1 MELENIY
8 MLSVGQLRELL
19 AYACAEESVDSW
31 WEDIT
36 EDDLERVGFYDDE
49 DDYDYDDDTA
59 YDERVG
65 FYDELDDDDDYDGDS
80 SYYDDNYDEDTD
92 YDEDDELW
100 DDEDEDEDY
109 YDEDEEDDLDLG
121 EDEVCIGGAL
131 PIPEEE
137 ELAQSI
143 AVDIRNGRYALHTLN
158 GVYSVEILNRISE
171 LI

>member
-36 EDDLERVGFYDDE
+36 EDDLERVGFYD
-49 DDYDYDDDTA
+49 
-59 YDERVG
+59 
-65 FYDELDDDDDYDGDS
+65 ELDDDDDY
-80 SYYDDNYDEDTD
+80 SYDDEDTD

>member
-36 EDDLERVGFYDDE
+36 ENDLERVGFYDEVVDE
-49 DDYDYDDDTA
+49 
-59 YDERVG
+59 
-65 FYDELDDDDDYDGDS
+65 DDDYDTAYNEEDEL
-80 SYYDDNYDEDTD
+80 YDYEDECYDE
-92 YDEDDELW
+92 E
-100 DDEDEDEDY
+100 
-109 YDEDEEDDLDLG
+109 EEDDLDLD
-121 EDEVCIGGAL
+121 ESDEVCIGGAL

-143 AVDIRNGRYALHTLN
+143 AADIRNGRYALHTLN

>member
-36 EDDLERVGFYDDE
+36 EEDLESVGFYDE
-49 DDYDYDDDTA
+49 EEDYDYDDDS
-59 YDERVG
+59 
-65 FYDELDDDDDYDGDS
+65 DYDGVEE
-80 SYYDDNYDEDTD
+80 N

-100 DDEDEDEDY
+100 DDEDECYCDE
-109 YDEDEEDDLDLG
+109 EEDDLDLE

-131 PIPEEE
+131 PIPAEE

-143 AVDIRNGRYALHTLN
+143 AEDIRNGRYALHTLN

>member
-36 EDDLERVGFYDDE
+36 EEDLES
-49 DDYDYDDDTA
+49 
-59 YDERVG
+59 VG
-65 FYDELDDDDDYDGDS
+65 FYDEEDDCDYDGDS
-80 SYYDDNYDEDTD
+80 SYYDDVEDD

-100 DDEDEDEDY
+100 DDEEDY
-109 YDEDEEDDLDLG
+109 YCDEEEDDLDLD

-143 AVDIRNGRYALHTLN
+143 AEDIRNGRYALHTLN

>member
-36 EDDLERVGFYDDE
+36 EEDLES
-49 DDYDYDDDTA
+49 
-59 YDERVG
+59 VG
-65 FYDELDDDDDYDGDS
+65 FYDELDEDDDYN
-80 SYYDDNYDEDTD
+80 YDYEDEDTA

-100 DDEDEDEDY
+100 DDEDEC
-109 YDEDEEDDLDLG
+109 YDEEEEDDLYL
-121 EDEVCIGGAL
+121 EENDEVCIGGAL
-131 PIPEEE
+131 PISEEE

-143 AVDIRNGRYALHTLN
+143 AADIRNGRYALHTLN

>member
-36 EDDLERVGFYDDE
+36 EEDLES
-49 DDYDYDDDTA
+49 
-59 YDERVG
+59 VG
-65 FYDELDDDDDYDGDS
+65 FYDEEDDCDYDGDS
-80 SYYDDNYDEDTD
+80 SYYDDNYDED
-92 YDEDDELW
+92 DELW
-100 DDEDEDEDY
+100 DDEDEDY
-109 YDEDEEDDLDLG
+109 CDEEEDDLDLE
-121 EDEVCIGGAL
+121 EDEVCVGGAL
-131 PIPEEE
+131 PIPAEE

-143 AVDIRNGRYALHTLN
+143 AEDIRNGRYALHTLN

>member
-8 MLSVGQLRELL
+8 MLTVGQLRELL
-19 AYACAEESVDSW
+19 AYACAEESIDSW

-36 EDDLERVGFYDDE
+36 EEDLDAVGFYDDDE
-49 DDYDYDDDTA
+49 D
-59 YDERVG
+59 E
-65 FYDELDDDDDYDGDS
+65 DDDYDGDS

-109 YDEDEEDDLDLG
+109 NDEDEEDDLDLD
-121 EDEVCIGGAL
+121 EDEVCEGEVL
-131 PIPEEE
+131 PDPVREQT
-137 ELAQSI
+137 AQCI
-143 AVDIRNGRYALHTLN
+143 AADIRAGLYNYNLVKSL
-158 GVYSVEILNRISE
+158 YDEDILERIYQ

>member
-36 EDDLERVGFYDDE
+36 EEDLES
-49 DDYDYDDDTA
+49 
-59 YDERVG
+59 VG
-65 FYDELDDDDDYDGDS
+65 FYDEDEEIEYDDDEFTG
-80 SYYDDNYDEDTD
+80 YDE
-92 YDEDDELW
+92 EDELW
-100 DDEDEDEDY
+100 DDEDEDY
-109 YDEDEEDDLDLG
+109 CDEEEEDDLDTC

-137 ELAQSI
+137 EMAQEI
-143 AVDIRNGRYALHTLN
+143 AYDIVNGRYALEAVINLYN
-158 GVYSVEILNRISE
+158 SNIINRIIE
-171 LI
+171 LADLDEE

>member
-49 DDYDYDDDTA
+49 D
-59 YDERVG
+59 E
-65 FYDELDDDDDYDGDS
+65 DYDGDS

-92 YDEDDELW
+92 YDEDDELY
-100 DDEDEDEDY
+100 DDEDEDC
-109 YDEDEEDDLDLG
+109 YDEEEEEDPDYLDA
-121 EDEVCIGGAL
+121 DEVCIGGAL

>member
-8 MLSVGQLRELL
+8 MLTVGQLRELL
-19 AYACAEESVDSW
+19 AYACAEESIDSW

-36 EDDLERVGFYDDE
+36 EEDLDAVGFYDDDE
-49 DDYDYDDDTA
+49 D
-59 YDERVG
+59 E
-65 FYDELDDDDDYDGDS
+65 DDDYDGDS
-80 SYYDDNYDEDTD
+80 SYFDDVADD

-100 DDEDEDEDY
+100 DDEEDCYCDEE
-109 YDEDEEDDLDLG
+109 EEDDLDLD

-143 AVDIRNGRYALHTLN
+143 AEDIRNGRYALHTLN

>member
-36 EDDLERVGFYDDE
+36 EEDLES
-49 DDYDYDDDTA
+49 
-59 YDERVG
+59 VG
-65 FYDELDDDDDYDGDS
+65 FYDEEDDCDYDGDS
-80 SYYDDNYDEDTD
+80 SYYDDVEDD

-100 DDEDEDEDY
+100 DDEDEC
-109 YDEDEEDDLDLG
+109 YDEEEEDDLDTC

-143 AVDIRNGRYALHTLN
+143 AADIRNGRYALHTLN

>member
-36 EDDLERVGFYDDE
+36 EEDLERVGFYDEIDDE
-49 DDYDYDDDTA
+49 DDDCDYDDDDTA
-59 YDERVG
+59 
-65 FYDELDDDDDYDGDS
+65 
-80 SYYDDNYDEDTD
+80 

-100 DDEDEDEDY
+100 DEEDCYCDEE
-109 YDEDEEDDLDLG
+109 EEDDLDLD
-121 EDEVCIGGAL
+121 ENDEVCIGGAL

-143 AVDIRNGRYALHTLN
+143 AADIRNGRYALHTLN

>member
-36 EDDLERVGFYDDE
+36 EDDLERVGFYDEEEDYVSFDDE
-49 DDYDYDDDTA
+49 DDDDTA
-59 YDERVG
+59 
-65 FYDELDDDDDYDGDS
+65 
-80 SYYDDNYDEDTD
+80 

-100 DDEDEDEDY
+100 DEEDCYCEE
-109 YDEDEEDDLDLG
+109 EEEDDLDLD

-137 ELAQSI
+137 DMAQEI
-143 AVDIRNGRYALHTLN
+143 AYDIVNGRYSLEAVIDLYN
-158 GVYSVEILNRISE
+158 ESIIDRIKE
-171 LI
+171 LASLEEE

>member
-36 EDDLERVGFYDDE
+36 EDDLERVGFYDEEEDYISFDDE
-49 DDYDYDDDTA
+49 DDDDTA
-59 YDERVG
+59 
-65 FYDELDDDDDYDGDS
+65 
-80 SYYDDNYDEDTD
+80 

-100 DDEDEDEDY
+100 DEEDCYCEE
-109 YDEDEEDDLDLG
+109 EEEDDLDLD

-137 ELAQSI
+137 DMAQEI
-143 AVDIRNGRYALHTLN
+143 AYDIINGRYSLEAVIDLYN
-158 GVYSVEILNRISE
+158 ESIIDRIKE
-171 LI
+171 LASLEEE

>member
-36 EDDLERVGFYDDE
+36 EEDLES
-49 DDYDYDDDTA
+49 
-59 YDERVG
+59 VG
-65 FYDELDDDDDYDGDS
+65 FYDEEDEYISYGDD
-80 SYYDDNYDEDTD
+80 DTD

-100 DDEDEDEDY
+100 DDEDEC
-109 YDEDEEDDLDLG
+109 YDEEEEDDLYLD

-131 PIPEEE
+131 PISEEE

-143 AVDIRNGRYALHTLN
+143 AADIRNGRYALHTLN

>member
-36 EDDLERVGFYDDE
+36 EDDLERVGFYDEEDE
-49 DDYDYDDDTA
+49 DDDCDYDDDDTA
-59 YDERVG
+59 
-65 FYDELDDDDDYDGDS
+65 
-80 SYYDDNYDEDTD
+80 

-100 DDEDEDEDY
+100 DEEDCYCDEE
-109 YDEDEEDDLDLG
+109 EEDDLDLDE

-143 AVDIRNGRYALHTLN
+143 AADIRNGRYALHTLN

>member
-36 EDDLERVGFYDDE
+36 EEDLES
-49 DDYDYDDDTA
+49 
-59 YDERVG
+59 VG
-65 FYDELDDDDDYDGDS
+65 FYDEEDEYISYGDD
-80 SYYDDNYDEDTD
+80 DTD
-92 YDEDDELW
+92 YDEEDELW
-100 DDEDEDEDY
+100 DDEDECYCDE
-109 YDEDEEDDLDLG
+109 EEEDDLDLD
-121 EDEVCIGGAL
+121 EDDEVCIGGAL

-143 AVDIRNGRYALHTLN
+143 AADIRNGRYALHTLN

>member
-36 EDDLERVGFYDDE
+36 EDDLERVGFYD
-49 DDYDYDDDTA
+49 
-59 YDERVG
+59 
-65 FYDELDDDDDYDGDS
+65 ELDDDDYDGDS

-92 YDEDDELW
+92 YDEDDELY
-100 DDEDEDEDY
+100 DEEDEDY
-109 YDEDEEDDLDLG
+109 YDEDEEDDLGLED
-121 EDEVCIGGAL
+121 DEVCIGGAL

>member
-36 EDDLERVGFYDDE
+36 EEDLES
-49 DDYDYDDDTA
+49 
-59 YDERVG
+59 VG
-65 FYDELDDDDDYDGDS
+65 FYDEEDDCDYDGDS
-80 SYYDDNYDEDTD
+80 SYYDDNYDED
-92 YDEDDELW
+92 DELW
-100 DDEDEDEDY
+100 DDEDEDY
-109 YDEDEEDDLDLG
+109 CDEEEEDDLDLE

-143 AVDIRNGRYALHTLN
+143 AEDIRNGRYALHTLN

>member
-36 EDDLERVGFYDDE
+36 EEDLES
-49 DDYDYDDDTA
+49 
-59 YDERVG
+59 VG
-65 FYDELDDDDDYDGDS
+65 FYDEEDDFDYDDDSDYDGVE
-80 SYYDDNYDEDTD
+80 DN

-100 DDEDEDEDY
+100 DDEDECYCDE
-109 YDEDEEDDLDLG
+109 EEDDLDLE

-131 PIPEEE
+131 PIPAEE

-143 AVDIRNGRYALHTLN
+143 AEDIRNGRYALHTLN

>member
-36 EDDLERVGFYDDE
+36 EEDLES
-49 DDYDYDDDTA
+49 
-59 YDERVG
+59 VG
-65 FYDELDDDDDYDGDS
+65 FYDEEDEYISFGDEDDDDD
-80 SYYDDNYDEDTD
+80 DTA

-100 DDEDEDEDY
+100 DEEDCYCDEE
-109 YDEDEEDDLDLG
+109 EEDDLDLD
-121 EDEVCIGGAL
+121 EDDEVCIGGAL

-143 AVDIRNGRYALHTLN
+143 AADIRNGRYALNTLN

>member
-49 DDYDYDDDTA
+49 D
-59 YDERVG
+59 E
-65 FYDELDDDDDYDGDS
+65 DYDGDS

-92 YDEDDELW
+92 YDEDDELL
-100 DDEDEDEDY
+100 DDEDEDDW
-109 YDEDEEDDLDLG
+109 DEDEDCDDEEEEDPDLD
-121 EDEVCIGGAL
+121 EDEVCVGGAL

-137 ELAQSI
+137 EIAQSI
-143 AVDIRNGRYALHTLN
+143 AADIRKGRYSIEVVRHLYN
-158 GVYSVEILNRISE
+158 DSIIDRVYE